1 MFYSLLFL
9 TALLSHIQQGS
20 SASTQTRAVTG
31 RPSIDAL
38 NNLVVM
44 GDGTASTNVGDVSFS
59 FYTYSVTPAN
69 VVSADDFVEATSGTA
84 ANTVATAAATDLAGN
99 TFKGL
104 GHDVAIAN
112 MNTVFVSQTSTGDQT
127 GRVVLY
133 EGNVTDFS
141 QKQILI
147 PYDGKHRMDSEA
159 AFGESIAATHD
170 TLAVGCQNCN
180 SSAPVFSGSVYVY
193 KPNANNRWSEAQVL
207 TADGVLFLGE
217 RVAMHNKVLVAAGDD
232 SSGKAPASQHN
243 YANTANTV
251 VIYEQGHD
259 GKFSQSQVI
268 TVKAGN
274 TRELISD
281 VTVFDETIAITTM
294 GTDTDPSTANSRDKV
309 YIYYPM
315 SDRFGLSSKPKP
327 KPGPQ
332 QWTNTQIL
340 TSSVSTDVRY
350 GAGAPDTSISM
361 NTLKYLTTDDAAT
374 DYVAIATST
383 RDCLSCK
390 FSTPAVVATSGSVVT
405 TDNDVVMASDA
416 NAFYTYHVDDGNTI
430 MDPIRNYHSTDKKCL
445 TIDLQDQ
452 FNDGWGVASLVVTS
466 PGGVQD
472 KFTLQCTTAN
482 PNVFSYCPRSFEKGM
497 YNLHI
502 EKGEET
508 PFGWEI
514 IWKVATG
521 TSWYIG
527 DRHTHMFFEWDEK
540 YEDFHMHDSKGL
552 LPQYATCEV
561 CNPNKPSATHRSLS
575 NLRSLHHKGSTSS
588 PTMTHAPTITATGYS
603 TYLWNEFVFVGAD
616 MWFEDNYEGSY
627 FFISDKDGRHLL
639 KTGTICSATANQK
652 CWVDLPDGDFILRVG
667 DSTNGGGD
675 GETYAFCESSNALPI
690 NTELHFTVLDQQC
703 YAGAYYELENLCSNT
718 YKSDF
723 FLNMEVLLSGGV
735 EMMSFSDEA
744 TLRVAISETM
754 LSVLGLVPTSVQ
766 IGKQEVS
773 GSSLKVSMQLEF
785 KSTPDSSA
793 LDSFIMETSSASSLL
808 KYELIGTQSM
818 AANFLKGEV
827 SSVLILSASTNTDT
841 HDYSKIDES
850 SFNAVSD
857 YVWKTESNQQQSTT
871 FNGYANYVA
880 EVTYAIVGF
889 AAVLAVSIFVKR
901 AVTKKSTAGEA

>member
-20 SASTQTRAVTG
+20 SDSTQTRAVTG

-44 GDGTASTNVGDVSFS
+44 GDGTASGDVGDVSFS

-69 VVSADDFVEATSGTA
+69 VLSADNFVEATSGTA
-84 ANTVATAAATDLAGN
+84 ANTVATAAATDLAGDS
-99 TFKGL
+99 FKGL

-390 FSTPAVVATSGSVVT
+390 FSTPAVVATVGSVVT
-405 TDNDVVMASDA
+405 TDTDVVMASDA
-416 NAFYTYHVDDGNTI
+416 NAFYTYHVDDSNTI
-430 MDPIRNYHSTDKKCL
+430 MDPIRNYHSMEKRCL

-452 FNDGWGVASLVVTS
+452 YNDGWGTASLVVTS
-466 PGGVQD
+466 PGGVRE

-482 PNVFSYCPRSFEKGM
+482 PNIFSYCPRSFEHGD

-502 EKGEET
+502 ENGKET

-521 TSWYIG
+521 TSWYYG
-527 DRHTHMFFEWDEK
+527 NRDTHMFFQWNEK
-540 YEDFHMHDSKGL
+540 YEDFHISDSKNL

-575 NLRSLHHKGSTSS
+575 NLRSLHHKGATSS
-588 PTMTHAPTITATGYS
+588 PTMTQSPTITANGYS
-603 TYLWNEFVFVGAD
+603 TYLWNEFVFVDANP
-616 MWFEDNYEGSY
+616 WFDDDYEGTY
-627 FFISDKDGRHLL
+627 FFISDRDGKHLF
-639 KTGTICSATANQK
+639 KIATTCTSTANQK
-652 CWVDLPDGDFILRVG
+652 CWVDIPDGDYVIRVG
-667 DSTNGGGD
+667 DSTSGAGTD
-675 GETYAFCESSNALPI
+675 TWAFCESSNALSA
-690 NTELHFTVLDQQC
+690 NSELHFTVLDQQC
-703 YAGAYYELENLCSNT
+703 YAGAFYEAESLCSNT

-723 FLNMEVLLSGGV
+723 FLNVNILLGGGIESLSV
-735 EMMSFSDEA
+735 SDESI
-744 TLRVAISETM
+744 LRVAVEETM
-754 LSVLGLVPTSVQ
+754 LSVLGTMPTAMKVS
-766 IGKQEVS
+766 KQEVS
-773 GSSLKVSMQLEF
+773 SSGLKVSLLLEF
-785 KSTPDSSA
+785 GSLPDTSA
-793 LDSFIMETSSASSLL
+793 LDNLVLETSSASSLL
-808 KYELIGTQSM
+808 KYELIGSQEMS
-818 AANFLKGEV
+818 AKFLNGDV
-827 SSVLILSASTNTDT
+827 SSVSIVSVSTNAISR
-841 HDYSKIDES
+841 DYSDIDES
-850 SFNAVSD
+850 SFQSVSD
-857 YVWKTESNQQQSTT
+857 HVWKTSEAEPSSNN
-871 FNGYANYVA
+871 FEHYAQYVA
-880 EVTYAIVGF
+880 EGAYVVVGIAFVF
-889 AAVLAVSIFVKR
+889 AASLCMKR
-901 AVTKKSTAGEA
+901 SAAKE